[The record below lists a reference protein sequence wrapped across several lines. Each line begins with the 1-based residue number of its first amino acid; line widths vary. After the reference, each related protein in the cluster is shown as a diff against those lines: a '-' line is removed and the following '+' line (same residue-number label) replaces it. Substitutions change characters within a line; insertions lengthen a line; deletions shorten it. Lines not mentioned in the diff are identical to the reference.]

1 MADMVRHPETYFSGF
16 IPDRDALL
24 RKLEAEAEKEQIP
37 IIGPVVGELLF
48 VLARATGAA
57 NILELGTATGYSA
70 IYLGRACAPAAGRV
84 VSLENDPDMAARAE
98 RNLQEAGLSET
109 VSVRTADA
117 LAGLPE
123 LNGPFDFVFLDI
135 EKKDY
140 QPALSALSPIVR
152 PGGFLIADNTGFRD
166 ANAFN
171 RAIFDNPAWRSV
183 QILSFL
189 PMHSARHDGLCFAV
203 RISDGS

>member
-1 MADMVRHPETYFSGF
+1 MSDMVKHPETYFSGF
-16 IPDRDALL
+16 IPERDGLL

-48 VLARATGAA
+48 VLARATGATS
-57 NILELGTATGYSA
+57 ILELGTATGYSA
-70 IYLGRACAPAAGRV
+70 VYLGRACAPAGGRMV
-84 VSLENDPDMAARAE
+84 TLENDPDMAARAE

-117 LAGLPE
+117 LATLPKLE
-123 LNGPFDFVFLDI
+123 GPFDFVFLDI

-140 QPALSALSPIVR
+140 QPALSALSRIVR
-152 PGGFLIADNTGFRD
+152 PGGLLIADNTGFRD
-166 ANAFN
+166 TNAFN

-189 PMHSARHDGLCFAV
+189 PMHSASHDGLCFAV
-203 RISDGS
+203 HVPEE

>member
-1 MADMVRHPETYFSGF
+1 MSDMVKHPETYFSGF
-16 IPDRDALL
+16 IPERDGLL
-24 RKLEAEAEKEQIP
+24 RKLEVEAEKEQIP
-37 IIGPVVGELLF
+37 IVGPVVGELLF
-48 VLARATGAA
+48 VLARAAGAA

-70 IYLGRACAPAAGRV
+70 IYLGRACAPAGGRV
-84 VSLENDPDMAARAE
+84 VTLENDPDMAARAE
-98 RNLQEAGLSET
+98 RNLAEAGLSET

-117 LAGLPE
+117 LAALPE
-123 LNGPFDFVFLDI
+123 LDGPFDFVFLDI

-140 QPALSALSPIVR
+140 QPALSALSDIVR
-152 PGGFLIADNTGFRD
+152 PGGLLIADNTGFRD

-171 RAIFDNPAWRSV
+171 RDIFDNPAWRSV

-203 RISDGS
+203 HVPEA

>member
-1 MADMVRHPETYFSGF
+1 MADMVKHPETYFSGF
-16 IPDRDALL
+16 IPDRDELL

-48 VLARATGAA
+48 VLARGTGAT

-70 IYLGRACAPAAGRV
+70 IYLGRACAPAGGRV
-84 VSLENDPDMAARAE
+84 VTLENDPDMAARAKQ
-98 RNLQEAGLSET
+98 NLQEAGLSET

-117 LAGLPE
+117 LAALPE
-123 LNGPFDFVFLDI
+123 LDGPFDFVFLDI

-140 QPALSALSPIVR
+140 QPALSALPPIVR
-152 PGGFLIADNTGFRD
+152 PGGLLIADNTGFRD
-166 ANAFN
+166 ANTFN
-171 RAIFDNPAWRSV
+171 QDIFDNPAWRSV
-183 QILSFL
+183 QILSYL

-203 RISDGS
+203 HVPQA

>member
-1 MADMVRHPETYFSGF
+1 MSDMVRHPETYFSGF
-16 IPDRDALL
+16 IPNRDALL

-37 IIGPVVGELLF
+37 IVGPVVGELLF

-70 IYLGRACAPAAGRV
+70 VYLGRACAPTGGRV
-84 VSLENDPDMAARAE
+84 LTLENDPGMAARA
-98 RNLQEAGLSET
+98 RQNLQEAALSET

-117 LAGLPE
+117 IATLPE
-123 LNGPFDFVFLDI
+123 LDGPFDFVFLDI

-140 QPALSALSPIVR
+140 QPALSALSDIMR
-152 PGGFLIADNTGFRD
+152 PGGLLLADNTGFRD

-171 RAIFDNPAWRSV
+171 QAIFDNPAWRSV
-183 QILSFL
+183 QVLSFL

-203 RISDGS
+203 HVPEK